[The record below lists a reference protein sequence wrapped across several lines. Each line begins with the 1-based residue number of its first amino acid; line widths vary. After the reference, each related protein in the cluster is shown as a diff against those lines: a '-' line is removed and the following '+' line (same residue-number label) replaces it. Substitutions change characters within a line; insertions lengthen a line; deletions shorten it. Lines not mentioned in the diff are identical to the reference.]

1 MGHPD
6 KHCRPLGPDN
16 FEKPPPRNCL

>member
-1 MGHPD
+1 MGHSD
-6 KHCRPLGPDN
+6 KQCRPLGPDN